1 MHVCLVEPKIH
12 VNTGNIAR
20 TCVATGTDLHLVGPL
35 GFSLEDR
42 YLRRAGLDY
51 WPLLKLHRNV
61 DLAEIWQEH
70 SRGRFF
76 YFSTRG
82 WQPYTQ
88 VRYQPDDFLVF
99 GSETTGLPAEVLA
112 KSPDAVYRIPM
123 LPGRRSLNLA
133 NSVALVLY
141 EAWRQNDFRFEQ

>member
-12 VNTGNIAR
+12 SNTGNIGR

-51 WPLLKLHRNV
+51 WPLLRLHRHT
-61 DLAEIWQEH
+61 DLAEVWQ
-70 SRGRFF
+70 RYTGGRFF

-82 WQPYTQ
+82 WQPYHQ
-88 VRYQPDDFLVF
+88 VRYRPDDFLVF
-99 GSETTGLPAEVLA
+99 GSETAGLPAEVLA
-112 KSPDAVYRIPM
+112 MNPDAVYRIPM

-141 EAWRQNDFRFEQ
+141 EAWRQNDFRFE